1 MSNTGL
7 SADDRHELMTVIN
20 EESDRVNRLV
30 GEAAEVAQL
39 ESHEFQLD
47 LQTCR
52 VIDLVEAAVEGVKQ
66 VIGKHPIE
74 VRVPEDIS
82 ARLDADRIKEVLVQ
96 LLENA
101 AKYSP
106 TESPIRITAEI
117 RDTNLELSVADQGA
131 GIDDMEQGLIFDK
144 FYRGK
149 NQRFRVQG
157 TGMGLA
163 IVKAIVDAHGGTI
176 GVTSQLGCGSVFHI
190 VLPMP
195 S

>member
-1 MSNTGL
+1 MS
-7 SADDRHELMTVIN
+7 
-20 EESDRVNRLV
+20 
-30 GEAAEVAQL
+30 
-39 ESHEFQLD
+39 
-47 LQTCR
+47 
-52 VIDLVEAAVEGVKQ
+52 
-66 VIGKHPIE
+66 KHPLEI
-74 VRVPEDIS
+74 RVPEDITV
-82 ARLDADRIKEVLVQ
+82 RLDAARIREVLVQ

-106 TESPIRITAEI
+106 SESPIRITAEMKGM
-117 RDTNLELSVADQGA
+117 NFELSVADQGA
-131 GIDDMEQGLIFDK
+131 GIDDMEQGLVFDK

-149 NQRFRVQG
+149 NQRYRVQG